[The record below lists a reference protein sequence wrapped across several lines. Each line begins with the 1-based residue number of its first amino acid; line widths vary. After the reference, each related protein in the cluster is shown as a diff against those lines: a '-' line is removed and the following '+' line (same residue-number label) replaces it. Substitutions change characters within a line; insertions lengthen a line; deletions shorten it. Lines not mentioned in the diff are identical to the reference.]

1 MDKKLLLLFDF
12 QKFVCNKR
20 LSSLIDGIDGKESGE
35 LSDEELK
42 MVNAAGNIYAAAGK
56 TRNKDE

>member
-1 MDKKLLLLFDF
+1 MQDSGKPENAEGT
-12 QKFVCNKR
+12 QC
-20 LSSLIDGIDGKESGE
+20 GKESGE

-56 TRNKDE
+56 TRDKDE

>member
-42 MVNAAGNIYAAAGK
+42 MVNAAGKIYAAAGK
-56 TRNKDE
+56 TRDKDE